1 MRPTPKPS
9 FLLSEVDTPTQQRV
23 QMADTQGSPSFDGEA
38 AAFPPFPPQE
48 TDLGKSSLPTV
59 PSRSLDLAIT
69 TANEPQY
76 DQLSPLLTN
85 YSSDQKPS
93 HIIDHEEHGSPPA
106 KKRRTDGGPDGE
118 VHLPP
123 DSILMADHHG
133 AGHKIEEELASALG
147 EGVIDTVEP
156 TDNVINQPLQPESL
170 DAPAGVAPTQQGDAE
185 INPDVATIISEIMDH
200 TERQEQTVALGPQ
213 EIPPANDFPGSRGF
227 AFLKANSHLKIQ
239 SLPILDNLSTQILS
253 FLSKNTYQD
262 LTAMV
267 SEPESENGQAYATM
281 RSLFDHTKR
290 VYTVKHS
297 FLQPTD
303 LEITDPSQ
311 IDVIRKANLASFV
324 SSIFGSQEIGFAD
337 LNDHFLDVFVPEG
350 GRLLKVQGA
359 LYLEL
364 KTQAFIAAMHNK
376 SITRTQLL
384 YNVFPDDMEQR
395 LLARRPGTRQLAP
408 SETDFV
414 NRLTSRRDILL
425 NDINN
430 EDALNALPDK
440 YHWED
445 FLRDLSSYISKNF
458 DAINTQQGKKPIKGR
473 QPSSSNG
480 DAHESPNTTHQGQ
493 FSLNQQVEVPVDRN
507 MHGDLVARAARA
519 AQIALQGHGLRRS
532 QQQSQSQQQN
542 QTQSQASPSPRPQ
555 QQPQPPQ
562 QPSSQPP
569 PQQPLQ
575 QPQPQPQQPPP
586 QQQPQQQQQPQ
597 HESPYLHGYT
607 AAQQPQPT
615 HQYHHSPTP
624 PGGYQSQQTPSMNF
638 QQSPLQ
644 TNFQQYNP
652 NAAQAMQARAN
663 GMSSNHGYMP
673 GIPHYSQSQPTQVLY
688 ERARMAASAKS
699 SPTSRK
705 SGLPSQRRPWTTEE
719 ENALMAG
726 LDRVKGP
733 HWSQILAMFGPGG
746 TISEA
751 LKDRNQVQL
760 KDKAR
765 NLKLFFLKSGIEVPY
780 YLKFVTGELKTRAP
794 AQAAKRE
801 ARERQKKQGEEDK
814 AHVEGIKGMM
824 ALAGAH
830 GTPVSG
836 HEMSASP
843 SLPPDANSQSVFDQ
857 TAEQNLMQTLSQ
869 EVHGSQ
875 YPQQHT
881 QQPQDHID
889 PHMQLGQ

>member
-1 MRPTPKPS
+1 
-9 FLLSEVDTPTQQRV
+9 
-23 QMADTQGSPSFDGEA
+23 MAA
-38 AAFPPFPPQE
+38 
-48 TDLGKSSLPTV
+48 
-59 PSRSLDLAIT
+59 
-69 TANEPQY
+69 
-76 DQLSPLLTN
+76 
-85 YSSDQKPS
+85 
-93 HIIDHEEHGSPPA
+93 
-106 KKRRTDGGPDGE
+106 
-118 VHLPP
+118 
-123 DSILMADHHG
+123 
-133 AGHKIEEELASALG
+133 
-147 EGVIDTVEP
+147 
-156 TDNVINQPLQPESL
+156 
-170 DAPAGVAPTQQGDAE
+170 
-185 INPDVATIISEIMDH
+185 
-200 TERQEQTVALGPQ
+200 
-213 EIPPANDFPGSRGF
+213 
-227 AFLKANSHLKIQ
+227 
-239 SLPILDNLSTQILS
+239 
-253 FLSKNTYQD
+253 
-262 LTAMV
+262 
-267 SEPESENGQAYATM
+267 
-281 RSLFDHTKR
+281 
-290 VYTVKHS
+290 
-297 FLQPTD
+297 
-303 LEITDPSQ
+303 
-311 IDVIRKANLASFV
+311 FV
-324 SSIFGSQEIGFAD
+324 SSIFGSQEIGFAE
-337 LNDHFLDVFVPEG
+337 LNDQFLDVFVPEG

-376 SITRTQLL
+376 TTTRTQLL
-384 YNVFPDDMEQR
+384 YNLFPDDMEQR

-430 EDALNALPDK
+430 EEALNALPDK

-458 DAINTQQGKKPIKGR
+458 DAINTQQVGSPFAMYDSLSCANMLQGKKPIKGR

-480 DAHESPNTTHQGQ
+480 DALESPNTTHQGQ

-507 MHGDLVARAARA
+507 MHGDIVARAARA

-532 QQQSQSQQQN
+532 QQQSQSQQQ
-542 QTQSQASPSPRPQ
+542 QQHQQPQSQASPSPRPQ
-555 QQPQPPQ
+555 QPPQSQPPQ
-562 QPSSQPP
+562 H
-569 PQQPLQ
+569 
-575 QPQPQPQQPPP
+575 QPQPQQHQQPHQQPQP
-586 QQQPQQQQQPQ
+586 QQQPQQQAPPPPPPQ

-607 AAQQPQPT
+607 AAQQPQPN

-624 PGGYQSQQTPSMNF
+624 PGGYQSQQASPLNF

-830 GTPVSG
+830 GAPVSS

-875 YPQQHT
+875 YPQQHG
-881 QQPQDHID
+881 QPPQGNLD

>member
-1 MRPTPKPS
+1 METLSRVLPGLPKSP
-9 FLLSEVDTPTQQRV
+9 FKVMVFDALSSSHNLNNSNNRRNHRQARRLDH
-23 QMADTQGSPSFDGEA
+23 
-38 AAFPPFPPQE
+38 
-48 TDLGKSSLPTV
+48 SSLLNLNLHHNNPNN
-59 PSRSLDLAIT
+59 PLSNRS
-69 TANEPQY
+69 
-76 DQLSPLLTN
+76 
-85 YSSDQKPS
+85 
-93 HIIDHEEHGSPPA
+93 
-106 KKRRTDGGPDGE
+106 
-118 VHLPP
+118 
-123 DSILMADHHG
+123 
-133 AGHKIEEELASALG
+133 
-147 EGVIDTVEP
+147 
-156 TDNVINQPLQPESL
+156 
-170 DAPAGVAPTQQGDAE
+170 
-185 INPDVATIISEIMDH
+185 NP
-200 TERQEQTVALGPQ
+200 
-213 EIPPANDFPGSRGF
+213 
-227 AFLKANSHLKIQ
+227 
-239 SLPILDNLSTQILS
+239 
-253 FLSKNTYQD
+253 
-262 LTAMV
+262 
-267 SEPESENGQAYATM
+267 
-281 RSLFDHTKR
+281 
-290 VYTVKHS
+290 
-297 FLQPTD
+297 
-303 LEITDPSQ
+303 
-311 IDVIRKANLASFV
+311 
-324 SSIFGSQEIGFAD
+324 
-337 LNDHFLDVFVPEG
+337 
-350 GRLLKVQGA
+350 
-359 LYLEL
+359 
-364 KTQAFIAAMHNK
+364 
-376 SITRTQLL
+376 
-384 YNVFPDDMEQR
+384 
-395 LLARRPGTRQLAP
+395 
-408 SETDFV
+408 
-414 NRLTSRRDILL
+414 
-425 NDINN
+425 
-430 EDALNALPDK
+430 
-440 YHWED
+440 
-445 FLRDLSSYISKNF
+445 
-458 DAINTQQGKKPIKGR
+458 
-473 QPSSSNG
+473 
-480 DAHESPNTTHQGQ
+480 
-493 FSLNQQVEVPVDRN
+493 
-507 MHGDLVARAARA
+507 
-519 AQIALQGHGLRRS
+519 
-532 QQQSQSQQQN
+532 
-542 QTQSQASPSPRPQ
+542 
-555 QQPQPPQ
+555 
-562 QPSSQPP
+562 
-569 PQQPLQ
+569 
-575 QPQPQPQQPPP
+575 PQPQQP
-586 QQQPQQQQQPQ
+586 QQPQQSQQQPPPAQ

-607 AAQQPQPT
+607 AAQQSQPT

-624 PGGYQSQQTPSMNF
+624 PGGYQSQQASPMNF

-830 GTPVSG
+830 GAPVSG

-881 QQPQDHID
+881 QHTQQPQDHID
-889 PHMQLGQ
+889 PHMQMGQ